1 MIEQLTEIIKQNPLL
16 TTVYSGGIVAVIVA
30 NFRNIVHFLK
40 DRILYLISFTVLKV
54 SNIGSYYEEDKN
66 DLETFL
72 RQQKHIFQKSYELTN
87 SNNIREGFGISWN
100 IIFGKLVCVTKEL
113 DASKNTLVLRINMR
127 VFFANKEK
135 FMKKLTESLESATEI
150 YENKINISFDWNT
163 RKREKRFLSS
173 IYTNDNIKENLFNDI
188 QSFISS
194 KDTYIK
200 YNILY
205 KRNYLLY
212 GKPGTGKSSLI
223 FALASELNYKIKIID
238 LKSVSSV
245 SDILYKIADT
255 NKTFYVFEDIDALST
270 SFVERGEI
278 DTTLVKQDDVKPAS
292 ESPRSLDDS
301 KEKGLNLSDILY
313 VLDGLYTPEGI
324 ICFFTTNHIEKLDS
338 AFLRDGRMDYKI
350 ELGDLNKEVANQM
363 IKDKL
368 GYENLF
374 EQEFINPATLQE
386 LIIQVA
392 WGKLTIDEFKE
403 KINKIFEK

>member
-30 NFRNIVHFLK
+30 NFRNILQFLK

-72 RQQKHIFQKSYELTN
+72 RQQRHIFQKSYELTN
-87 SNNIREGFGISWN
+87 SNNVREGFGISWN

-113 DASKNTLVLRINMR
+113 DTSKNTLVLRINMR

-135 FMKKLTESLESATEI
+135 FMKQLTESLDSATEI
-150 YENKINISFDWNT
+150 YENKINISFDWNNS
-163 RKREKRFLSS
+163 KREKRFLTS

-188 QSFISS
+188 KSFIKS
-194 KDTYIK
+194 KNTYIK

-245 SDILYKIADT
+245 GDILYKIADT

-278 DTTLVKQDDVKPAS
+278 DTSLVKQDNKPVA
-292 ESPRSLDDS
+292 ETPRSLEDS
-301 KEKGLNLSDILY
+301 KEQGLNLSDILN

-392 WGKLTIDEFKE
+392 WGKLTINEFKE

>member
-1 MIEQLTEIIKQNPLL
+1 
-16 TTVYSGGIVAVIVA
+16 
-30 NFRNIVHFLK
+30 
-40 DRILYLISFTVLKV
+40 
-54 SNIGSYYEEDKN
+54 
-66 DLETFL
+66 
-72 RQQKHIFQKSYELTN
+72 
-87 SNNIREGFGISWN
+87 
-100 IIFGKLVCVTKEL
+100 
-113 DASKNTLVLRINMR
+113 
-127 VFFANKEK
+127 
-135 FMKKLTESLESATEI
+135 
-150 YENKINISFDWNT
+150 
-163 RKREKRFLSS
+163 
-173 IYTNDNIKENLFNDI
+173 
-188 QSFISS
+188 
-194 KDTYIK
+194 
-200 YNILY
+200 LY

-245 SDILYKIADT
+245 GDILYKIADT

-278 DTTLVKQDDVKPAS
+278 DTSLVKQDNKPVA
-292 ESPRSLDDS
+292 ETPRSLEDS
-301 KEKGLNLSDILY
+301 KEQGLNLSDILN

-368 GYENLF
+368 GYDGLF

-392 WGKLTIDEFKE
+392 WGKLTINEFKK
-403 KINKIFEK
+403 KINRIFEK